1 MFAKHLSKSSHLY
14 LGATTGISES
24 CFRCSCFSCFT
35 SYVLGT
41 ATISAR
47 FIIALSLIHPTLTT
61 TLITH
66 GFAEEQSKVPMVL
79 YLIISHLYVGP
90 LF

>member
-14 LGATTGISES
+14 LGVYNRNFG
-24 CFRCSCFSCFT
+24 FRCFCFSCFT

-41 ATISAR
+41 ATIGAR

-79 YLIISHLYVGP
+79 YLIISHLYVGS